1 MDFWVRL
8 LQNVHIVVSG
18 IFELSVSLPE
28 IKEVMQKI
36 FGDYKDIEVEDTDQH
51 MVIAKMLIR

>member
-1 MDFWVRL
+1 MRL